1 MASLSSHKQTYQMIL
16 MLGLMSA
23 GLLAAAFAFEI
34 FGGLLP
40 CKLCIWQRWPHA
52 FIIVIAILGLVSL
65 RARLVFV
72 LIFGLALTNAG
83 LSFYHI
89 GVEQQFWQG
98 PASCSGA
105 LDSGLSSGE
114 LLDLLLATPVIQ
126 CDEIAWTFLGV
137 SMAGWN
143 MLFSLAQSGLAGK
156 MLLRA

>member
-1 MASLSSHKQTYQMIL
+1 MASLSSHKQTYQMI
-16 MLGLMSA
+16 MILGLMSA
-23 GLLAAAFAFEI
+23 GLLAAAFAFEH

-52 FIIVIAILGLVSL
+52 LIILVAVLGLVSL
-65 RARLVFV
+65 RASLVLV
-72 LIFGLALTNAG
+72 LIAGLALTNVS

-89 GVEQQFWQG
+89 GVEQQLWQG

-105 LDSGLSSGE
+105 LDSGLSSSDM
-114 LLDLLLATPVIQ
+114 LDLLLATPVIR
-126 CDEIAWTFLGV
+126 CDEIAWSFLGI

-143 MLFSLAQSGLAGK
+143 MLFSLAQAGLAGK